1 MPLFNNRFDSEPSSV
16 TQTRSIEALSRTI
29 GIIVLV
35 GFLTIAGIGGY
46 LLTINRS
53 LEPTDEATLDQEDI
67 PSREDEQI
75 ELPSIPREPK
85 EFRVLAVSKLEFR
98 PDIMQ
103 IRVGDTVIW
112 ENPDAEVHTASAANF
127 TAGGEPF
134 FNELLEPGK
143 SFRFTF
149 TEPGTYFYSCSIK
162 YHGMQGIIRVQE

>member
-1 MPLFNNRFDSEPSSV
+1 M
-16 TQTRSIEALSRTI
+16 TQTRSTEALSRTL
-29 GIIVLV
+29 GIIVAA

-46 LLTINRS
+46 ILTIIQGF
-53 LEPTDEATLDQEDI
+53 EPTDTNTSDQEDI
-67 PSREDEQI
+67 PSREDEQV
-75 ELPSIPREPK
+75 EQPSISRETK

-98 PDIMQ
+98 PDIIQ

-112 ENPDAEVHTASAANF
+112 ENPDAEVHTVSAANF
-127 TAGGEPF
+127 TAGGELF
-134 FNELLEPGK
+134 FNELLEPQE